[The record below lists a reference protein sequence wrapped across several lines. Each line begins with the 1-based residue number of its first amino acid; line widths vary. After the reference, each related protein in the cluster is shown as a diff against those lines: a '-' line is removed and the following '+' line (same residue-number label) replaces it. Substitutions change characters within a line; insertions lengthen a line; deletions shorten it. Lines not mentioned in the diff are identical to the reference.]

1 MIATE
6 FILID
11 HDEMVLGLLRGSIIG
26 RNPGANIEIARNK
39 TEAYLLFQ
47 FHKYQFIFCDYEIL
61 AENDYDL
68 LGYILTN
75 QEKNTNIIVT
85 YYGDPNELKFG
96 NHPAPQ
102 LVLPKPIDQRN
113 LTTILS
119 QLLQEQSQEVSTEI
133 QLTEATSSQIEAILT
148 ELQRSTNSRCVV
160 LCNQD
165 GRVLVQQG
173 ETENI
178 SVDSLAS
185 LVSGSIMTLEE
196 VGRIFN
202 DPTVINLAFR
212 EGAKSDLYVMNIG
225 QRLMLIMIQDK
236 SVISPKLGTVWF
248 YARQTAITIDQFIK
262 DATPI
267 KKAQKKSSKND
278 STIIEELDKLLDK

>member
-1 MIATE
+1 MSATE

-26 RNPGANIEIARNK
+26 RDPGANIEIARNK

-47 FHKYQFIFCDYEIL
+47 LHKYHFIFCDYEIL
-61 AENDYDL
+61 AENNSEL
-68 LGYILTN
+68 LGYIQTN
-75 QEKNTNIIVT
+75 QDKDTNIIVT
-85 YYGDPNELKFG
+85 FYGDPNELKF
-96 NHPAPQ
+96 NDHPAPQ
-102 LVLPKPIDQRN
+102 LVLSKPIDQGK
-113 LTTILS
+113 LTTILT
-119 QLLQEQSQEVSTEI
+119 QLLKEFPQQGLTEI
-133 QLTEATSSQIEAILT
+133 QLTQDTSTQIESILK
-148 ELQRSTNSRCVV
+148 ELQRNTNARCII

-165 GRVLVQQG
+165 GRVLVQHG

-178 SVDSLAS
+178 SVDGLAS

-262 DATPI
+262 SSVSL
-267 KKAQKKSSKND
+267 KKPQKQSNND
-278 STIIEELDKLLDK
+278 STIIDELDKLLKK